1 MAEEKG
7 NPGAYGDQDGNENGH
22 EATPSPKHHK
32 KDAKKYVAF
41 RSDDDDSSEFEV
53 DETPRYYFRQTLK
66 VYIHSY

>member
-7 NPGAYGDQDGNENGH
+7 TAVVYSGENDGDQTGH
-22 EATPSPKHHK
+22 ETQPSPKHHK

-53 DETPRYYFRQTLK
+53 DETAR
-66 VYIHSY
+66 